1 MIFGGNRGMRSSAT
15 SGADRAGPAWQNS
28 IDGLPLALVRARECV
43 MAHFRHLLRR
53 YNLTEP
59 QWRVLKTM
67 EDLKSIELSELARK
81 SALLMPS
88 LSRIVRE
95 LELRGYMTKAAD
107 PRDMRRMLARLTDR
121 GRLLVETASPECEAV
136 NVAIRTAM
144 GHDRMVKLEG
154 LLAQLEKR
162 ICTLDLR
169 DLTLT
174 AVDAGVAAPGKQ
186 RGRPRKV
193 AAS

>member
-1 MIFGGNRGMRSSAT
+1 MRSS
-15 SGADRAGPAWQNS
+15 RASAGGVQGLVWKDS

-43 MAHFRHLLRR
+43 MSHFRHLLRR

-67 EDLKSIELSELARK
+67 ADLKSIELSELARK

-95 LELRGYMTKAAD
+95 LELRGYMTKTVDQA
-107 PRDMRRMLARLTDR
+107 DMRRMLATLTDR
-121 GRLLVETASPECEAV
+121 GRMLVDKASPECEAV
-136 NVAIRTAM
+136 NAAIRAAM
-144 GHDRMVKLEG
+144 GNERMSKLQG
-154 LLAQLEKR
+154 LLVQLEKR
-162 ICTLDLR
+162 IGPLDLSEIER
-169 DLTLT
+169 PTLE
-174 AVDAGVAAPGKQ
+174 AGIAAPGKQ

-193 AAS
+193 VATETVG

>member
-1 MIFGGNRGMRSSAT
+1 MRSSAT
-15 SGADRAGPAWQNS
+15 SGTEGSGQAWKNS

-67 EDLKSIELSELARK
+67 DDVKSIELSELARK

-107 PRDMRRMLARLTDR
+107 PRDMRRMLATLTER
-121 GRLLVETASPECEAV
+121 GRLLVQTASPECEAV
-136 NVAIRTAM
+136 NVAIRAAM
-144 GHDRMVKLEG
+144 GQERMMKLES

-162 ICTLDLR
+162 ICLLDLR
-169 DLTLT
+169 ELSRT
-174 AVDAGVAAPGKQ
+174 AIEAGVAAPAKQ

-193 AAS
+193 VAG

>member
-1 MIFGGNRGMRSSAT
+1 MRSS
-15 SGADRAGPAWQNS
+15 RPAANGTQGLGWKDS
-28 IDGLPLALVRARECV
+28 IEGLPLALVRARECV

-67 EDLKSIELSELARK
+67 DDVKSIELSELARK

-95 LELRGYMTKAAD
+95 LEQRGYMTKTVD
-107 PRDMRRMLARLTDR
+107 STDMRRMLATLTER
-121 GRLLVETASPECEAV
+121 GRLLVDRASPECEAV
-136 NVAIRTAM
+136 NAAIRAAM
-144 GHDRMVKLEG
+144 GNERMVKLQA

-162 ICTLDLR
+162 IGPLDLSDVER
-169 DLTLT
+169 PVLE
-174 AVDAGVAAPGKQ
+174 AGIAAPAKQ
-186 RGRPRKV
+186 RGRPRKAPASETP
-193 AAS
+193 AA

>member
-1 MIFGGNRGMRSSAT
+1 MKSF
-15 SGADRAGPAWQNS
+15 
-28 IDGLPLALVRARECV
+28 DGLPLALVRARESV

-67 EDLKSIELSELARK
+67 DGLKTIELSELARK

-107 PRDMRRMLARLTDR
+107 PRDMRRMLATLTDR
-121 GRLLVETASPECEAV
+121 GRLLVEAATPECNAV
-136 NVAIRTAM
+136 HVAIRAAM
-144 GHDRMVKLEG
+144 GNERMQKLES
-154 LLAQLEKR
+154 LLMELER
-162 ICTLDLR
+162 RTASLDTLSVGR
-169 DLTLT
+169 P
-174 AVDAGVAAPGKQ
+174 AIDAGVMLAPAKQ
-186 RGRPRKV
+186 RGRPRK
-193 AAS
+193 AAGA

>member
-1 MIFGGNRGMRSSAT
+1 MRSSRPSAN
-15 SGADRAGPAWQNS
+15 GAQGLGWKDS

-67 EDLKSIELSELARK
+67 DEVKSIELSELARK
-81 SALLMPS
+81 AALLMPS

-95 LELRGYMTKAAD
+95 LEQRGYMTKAVD
-107 PRDMRRMLARLTDR
+107 PTDMRRMLATLTDR
-121 GRLLVETASPECEAV
+121 GRTLVERASPECEAV
-136 NVAIRTAM
+136 NAAIRAAM
-144 GHDRMVKLEG
+144 GNERMMKLQA

-162 ICTLDLR
+162 IGPLDLSDVER
-169 DLTLT
+169 PVLE
-174 AVDAGVAAPGKQ
+174 AGIAAPAKQ

-193 AAS
+193 PVPETPVA

>member
-1 MIFGGNRGMRSSAT
+1 MRSSAT
-15 SGADRAGPAWQNS
+15 SGADGTGPAWRNS

-67 EDLKSIELSELARK
+67 DDVTSIELSELARK

-107 PRDMRRMLARLTDR
+107 PRDMRRMLATLTER
-121 GRLLVETASPECEAV
+121 GRCWSRRRSPECEAV
-136 NVAIRTAM
+136 NAAIRTAM
-144 GHDRMVKLEG
+144 GQRPDGQARRPSGAAREADRP
-154 LLAQLEKR
+154 
-162 ICTLDLR
+162 LDLR
-169 DLTLT
+169 ELTRHGRGRRRC
-174 AVDAGVAAPGKQ
+174 AGKQ

-193 AAS
+193 AAAS

>member
-1 MIFGGNRGMRSSAT
+1 MRSSKA
-15 SGADRAGPAWQNS
+15 SGGGVSGHVWKDS

-67 EDLKSIELSELARK
+67 DNLKTIELSELARK

-95 LELRGYMTKAAD
+95 LELRGYMTKTVD
-107 PRDMRRMLARLTDR
+107 QTDMRRMLATLTER
-121 GRLLVETASPECEAV
+121 GRTLVDKASPECEAV
-136 NVAIRTAM
+136 NAAIRAAM
-144 GHDRMVKLEG
+144 GNERMSKLQG
-154 LLAQLEKR
+154 LLVQLEKR
-162 ICTLDLR
+162 IGPLDLSEIER
-169 DLTLT
+169 PALE
-174 AVDAGVAAPGKQ
+174 AGIASPGKQ
-186 RGRPRKV
+186 RGRPRKAV
-193 AAS
+193 TPETETAG